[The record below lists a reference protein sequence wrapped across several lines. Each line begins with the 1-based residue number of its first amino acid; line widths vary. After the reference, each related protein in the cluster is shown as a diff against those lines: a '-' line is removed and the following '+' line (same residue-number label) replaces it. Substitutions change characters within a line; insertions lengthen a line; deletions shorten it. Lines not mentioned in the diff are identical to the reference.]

1 MASEK
6 VHPTDRG
13 ESPPVDI
20 RTTEPT
26 PASLPPPPG
35 RPLQDLSS
43 SPARSTSGSG
53 RTLLSNSF
61 DRGEKPVPPP
71 PPPPSGTY
79 VIQLP
84 KEQIFNFPP
93 PENQKKYRSLSNNKP
108 RRSCCRVCFCYTIA
122 LLLIFILALAIA
134 TGVIYLVFR
143 PEAPNYSVSEIAIR
157 GMNLTSLAPISPQ
170 FDVTVRADN
179 KNRKI
184 GIYYLSGSEV
194 EVSYGDVLLSNGVL
208 PVFYQPSKNVTVFNT
223 VLKGS
228 NVVLANVVRAKL
240 GNEQKQGNVP
250 FRLNVKAPVKL
261 KVGAVKTWE
270 ITIKVKCDI
279 SVDAVN
285 EKSRLIS
292 RDCDY
297 SVKLW

>member
-13 ESPPVDI
+13 VSPPVAE
-20 RTTEPT
+20 TTE
-26 PASLPPPPG
+26 ASLPPPPG

-43 SPARSTSGSG
+43 SPTRSSIGSG
-53 RTLLSNSF
+53 RTLLSNSL
-61 DRGEKPVPPP
+61 DRGQKAAPPP
-71 PPPPSGTY
+71 PPVPGTY

-84 KEQIFNFPP
+84 KEQLFKLMPP
-93 PENQKKYRSLSNNKP
+93 VNQKKYQSLSNNKP
-108 RRSCCRVCFCYTIA
+108 TRSCCRVCVCYTIA

-134 TGVIYLVFR
+134 TGVIYFVFR

-157 GMNLTSLAPISPQ
+157 GMNLTSLAPISPK

-179 KNRKI
+179 KNRMI

-194 EVSYGDVLLSNGVL
+194 EVFYGGVMLSNGVL

-223 VLKGS
+223 ALKGS
-228 NVVLANVVRAKL
+228 NVVLANAVRAKL
-240 GNEQKQGNVP
+240 VNEQKKGNVP

-285 EKSRLIS
+285 EKSRIIS

-297 SVKLW
+297 GVKLW

>member
-6 VHPTDRG
+6 VHPTNGG
-13 ESPPVDI
+13 ESPRI
-20 RTTEPT
+20 ATEPT
-26 PASLPPPPG
+26 TASIPPPPG

-53 RTLLSNSF
+53 RTLLSDSL
-61 DRGEKPVPPP
+61 DRGQKPVPPP
-71 PPPPSGTY
+71 PPPGTY

-108 RRSCCRVCFCYTIA
+108 RRNSCRVCLCYTIS
-122 LLLIFILALAIA
+122 LLFIFVIALAIA
-134 TGVIYLVFR
+134 TGVIYLVFK
-143 PEAPNYSVSEIAIR
+143 PEAPSYSVSEIAIR
-157 GMNLTSLAPISPQ
+157 GMNVTSLATISPQ
-170 FDVTVRADN
+170 FDVSVRADN
-179 KNRKI
+179 KNKKI
-184 GIYYLSGSEV
+184 GIYYQTGSEV
-194 EVSYGDVLLSNGVL
+194 EVSYGDVILSNGVL

-228 NVVLANVVRAKL
+228 NVVLANAVRAKL

-250 FRLNVKAPVKL
+250 FRLKVKAPVKL

-270 ITIKVKCDI
+270 INIKVKCDI

-285 EKSRLIS
+285 EKSRIIS

-297 SVKLW
+297 SVELW